1 MKIQFSG
8 HGTVLHLSELDGDG
22 TPGSVVFF
30 RVTDL
35 DACAAAPATKG
46 SRYQRPAV
54 EELPWGRQ
62 LSLTDPFGNH
72 LRICQQDS

>member
-8 HGTVLHLSELDGDG
+8 HGTVLHLSEHDGDG

-35 DACAAAPATKG
+35 DASAAALGTKG
-46 SRYQRPAV
+46 SRHQRLAV

-72 LRICQQDS
+72 LRLYQQDS